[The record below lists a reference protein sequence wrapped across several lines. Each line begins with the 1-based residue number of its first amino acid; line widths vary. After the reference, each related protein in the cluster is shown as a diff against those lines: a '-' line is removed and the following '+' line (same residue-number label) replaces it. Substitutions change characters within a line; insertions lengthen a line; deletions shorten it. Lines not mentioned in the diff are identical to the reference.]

1 MNSTLYNSFQSKT
14 VKKQPNVTVPLQFCQ
29 RANNTARA
37 EQSGAEQSG
46 AVEQSGRC
54 GVAEGVD
61 STRAYP
67 MRISF
72 LRHVL

>member
-37 EQSGAEQSG
+37 EQSGAERSRAEWSG
-46 AVEQSGRC
+46 G
-54 GVAEGVD
+54 AE
-61 STRAYP
+61 R
-67 MRISF
+67 
-72 LRHVL
+72 